1 MGANKTPPLSRG
13 GVKFGLVP
21 VSPVA
26 AESAA
31 SAAEALSP
39 VAVAW
44 PAVKPA
50 ISAVVA
56 LGGLK
61 RKLRDV
67 HSALCALETERRYIM
82 HLALGSVLIVHS
94 WFA

>member
-1 MGANKTPPLSRG
+1 MI
-13 GVKFGLVP
+13 GVAFVFGLVP

-31 SAAEALSP
+31 SASEALSS
-39 VAVAW
+39 VAVAR

-50 ISAVVA
+50 ESAVVA

-67 HSALCALETERRYIM
+67 HSAFGALESERRHVM
-82 HLALGSVLIVHS
+82 HLSLRAILIVHFLIS
-94 WFA
+94 PNLLR